1 MRNNIHLISMHL
13 ERKTI
18 FQMCDCR
25 KTFFIKE
32 HFFMD
37 TVTYMEDIAHLKC
50 LKQWSLF
57 LFMYTYDKLNL
68 CS

>member
-1 MRNNIHLISMHL
+1 
-13 ERKTI
+13 
-18 FQMCDCR
+18 MCDCR

-32 HFFMD
+32 RFFMD

-50 LKQWSLF
+50 LKQRSLF
-57 LFMYTYDKLNL
+57 LFRYTENKLHL